1 MGLHEALPNMRWKLS
16 RCLSATRWV
25 AANLLFPAG
34 DMRQYFAIAMSLWCG
49 MACGRS
55 AQDELSAAHRRALA
69 DSVVSLFDSLA
80 AIHRDHPDTGL
91 LRRLHPPADTVLFI
105 EGPRAEAF
113 TGDSLFR
120 RVLAAHI
127 PVRSMTQRF
136 SARTAHVLDSRNV
149 LITAREAVEWID
161 TAGAHR
167 YGGVLSVAISRK
179 GDGWVI
185 RAYHGS

>member
-1 MGLHEALPNMRWKLS
+1 MREYCALALSLWLAMGCGRAEREE
-16 RCLSATRWV
+16 
-25 AANLLFPAG
+25 FPA
-34 DMRQYFAIAMSLWCG
+34 S
-49 MACGRS
+49 
-55 AQDELSAAHRRALA
+55 HRRALA

-105 EGPRAEAF
+105 EGSLAEAF

-120 RVLAAHI
+120 RVLATHV

-136 SARTAHVLDSRNV
+136 SERRALLLDFRNA
-149 LITAREAVEWID
+149 LITAREAVEWVD
-161 TAGAHR
+161 TAGAHQ
-167 YGGVLSVAISRK
+167 YAGLLTLAISRN

-185 RAYHGS
+185 RAYRGS